1 MRFYCSMSSLYSLS
15 CFLDQRPDSKSSMH
29 YHSAIIHA
37 HRPWMS
43 KESLQFQPPK
53 GPGSSHARKM
63 CVESATAIAKL
74 LRIYESHY
82 TFRRMNIQAVAI
94 TCSAALML
102 IFASILRRGDGDAD
116 GTVPH
121 LNVCFRAL
129 EEFGVSWESA
139 KRAQNFLLHMQGIW
153 ESRIRPFRP
162 GKRLVSQSRSEPPA
176 DVPGPKKTC
185 LSTSPRSG
193 LSHEGNNDHV
203 DSETEQ
209 FNWLWAASIREESRQ
224 PMINFQP

>member
-1 MRFYCSMSSLYSLS
+1 
-15 CFLDQRPDSKSSMH
+15 MH

-43 KESLQFQPPK
+43 KESLQLQPPK

-116 GTVPH
+116 ETVTH

-162 GKRLVSQSRSEPPA
+162 GKRLVSQSQSEPPA

>member
-1 MRFYCSMSSLYSLS
+1 MCFYFSMSSLYCSS
-15 CFLDQRPDSKSSMH
+15 RFLDQGSDSKFSMH

-43 KESLQFQPPK
+43 KESIQPQPPK

-102 IFASILRRGDGDAD
+102 IFASILRRDDRDAD
-116 GTVPH
+116 DTVAH

-153 ESRIRPFRP
+153 ESRIRPLRP
-162 GKRLVSQSRSEPPA
+162 GKRLPSQSRREPPA
-176 DVPGPKKTC
+176 DVPGAKKTR
-185 LSTSPRSG
+185 LSTSPHSG
-193 LSHEGNNDHV
+193 LSHEGDNDRV
-203 DSETEQ
+203 DAETEQ